1 MTESGSRLLLP
12 KCTMACAVLLAV
24 YFGSKTGADV
34 VIAQGVRSWMGTD
47 ADTTAA
53 PKSQAKVGRLLWHE
67 SL

>member
-1 MTESGSRLLLP
+1 
-12 KCTMACAVLLAV
+12 MACAVLLAV

-34 VIAQGVRSWMGTD
+34 VIAQGVRGWMGTD